1 MAAKSV
7 DIPAENLDALR
18 QVDGAVTNALAELGM
33 LYLQEKTVR
42 LEFERVSK
50 RLSRAE
56 AQAAEALEQQEQVH
70 SVVLTT
76 MGLEDG
82 SWSLNLEEGKLVSD
96 DEQHQD

>member
-1 MAAKSV
+1 MTAKSV
-7 DIPAENLDALR
+7 DIPVENIGALR
-18 QVDGAVTNALAELGM
+18 EVDAAVSTTLSELGM
-33 LYLQEKTVR
+33 AYLQEKTAR

-50 RLSRAE
+50 RLAYAE
-56 AQAAEALEQQEQVH
+56 AQAAEALEQQSQVH

-96 DEQHQD
+96 DE